1 MRNKNKKVG
10 SGIPKE
16 KSFKSKI
23 KKSGALKKASTTA

>member
-10 SGIPKE
+10 SDISKE

-23 KKSGALKKASTTA
+23 KKSGAFKKASMTA